1 MSSNTPT
8 RTITQEEELELLYA
22 ELEALRARNDALL
35 ARANAA
41 EAETARLRRFVER
54 TIRSFLTHTFY
65 AQGIAREAGDG
76 LGPGGRQLKFRI
88 RSWGEQKQ
96 RWTERR
102 MEAFLAGDWE

>member
-1 MSSNTPT
+1 MSSNTLT
-8 RTITQEEELELLYA
+8 RTITQEEELELL
-22 ELEALRARNDALL
+22 
-35 ARANAA
+35 
-41 EAETARLRRFVER
+41 

-102 MEAFLAGDWE
+102 MEAFLAGDWD